1 MLKKFTSKHKADK
14 YYEDITRLYVEL
26 TPTCILLHNIM
37 CKFSTILHDRAQ
49 WHWWIFF
56 LARSEYDSQDHSAVE
71 VKQEIEK
78 HLAEK
83 EVLENSIPSAIV
95 IGPFQINTETVRQ
108 KLANKR
114 KALANQVIELLAK
127 KLRKQNEEVCILS

>member
-1 MLKKFTSKHKADK
+1 M
-14 YYEDITRLYVEL
+14 
-26 TPTCILLHNIM
+26 
-37 CKFSTILHDRAQ
+37 
-49 WHWWIFF
+49 
-56 LARSEYDSQDHSAVE
+56 E

-83 EVLENSIPSAIV
+83 EILENSIPSMIV

-108 KLANKR
+108 KLASKR

-127 KLRKQNEEVCILS
+127 KLRKQNDEVRALMHFYLILRYVDEISFVLFSRCKNNEKFFVSSVC

>member
-1 MLKKFTSKHKADK
+1 MKH
-14 YYEDITRLYVEL
+14 
-26 TPTCILLHNIM
+26 
-37 CKFSTILHDRAQ
+37 
-49 WHWWIFF
+49 
-56 LARSEYDSQDHSAVE
+56 
-71 VKQEIEK
+71 EIEK

-83 EVLENSIPSAIV
+83 EILENSIPSAIV

>member
-1 MLKKFTSKHKADK
+1 MPHCTGPFHTIPYYTSSLF
-14 YYEDITRLYVEL
+14 R
-26 TPTCILLHNIM
+26 
-37 CKFSTILHDRAQ
+37 FS
-49 WHWWIFF
+49 
-56 LARSEYDSQDHSAVE
+56 SEYDSQDHSAVE

-83 EVLENSIPSAIV
+83 EILENSLPSMIV

-108 KLANKR
+108 KLAAKR

-127 KLRKQNEEVCILS
+127 KLRKQNEEVRVIRQFW